1 MNKIV
6 TTSLILTLPLLLVAK
21 KPKVYETAVL
31 ECPAYNNMKQTQN
44 SNEIQ
49 LKVGEKYRVLQRNKG
64 LILTLIE
71 GQRISQR
78 WVKEVCLS
86 DGKTKSKP
94 TETTSPKEETKEAKS
109 SSSFAS
115 RLASNNKPPKVT
127 TSKTSSKS
135 TSKQNL
141 LAISWQNAFCQT
153 HQYKRECKNMSAKDF
168 GAFEFVLHGLWPQ
181 PRNNAYCNVSK
192 KQVGMDK
199 NKQWHRLDD
208 LDLKSDTRKKLS
220 KLMPGYGSNLHKHE
234 WVKHGT
240 CYGTTADEYYNDAMN
255 LLTQVNESKVQQY
268 LKQNIGRQVK
278 LEDIR
283 KVFDKEFGAGA
294 GKHVTMNCKKGLVT
308 ELWLHLGNG
317 SSELKELFKSG
328 ERPRSRCH
336 KGRVDAVG
344 F

>member
-1 MNKIV
+1 MKKIISA
-6 TTSLILTLPLLLVAK
+6 SLIIILPLLVLAK

-31 ECPAYNNMKQTQN
+31 ECPAFNNMRGTKNTN
-44 SNEIQ
+44 NI
-49 LKVGEKYRVLQRNKG
+49 
-64 LILTLIE
+64 
-71 GQRISQR
+71 RIAQR
-78 WVKEVCLS
+78 WVKEICFS
-86 DGKTKSKP
+86 DGKKKVTVG
-94 TETTSPKEETKEAKS
+94 EEAKGKPQKT
-109 SSSFAS
+109 SFFTS
-115 RLASNNKPPKVT
+115 RLADNKPIKRV
-127 TSKTSSKS
+127 SSKV

-153 HQYKRECKNMSAKDF
+153 HQYKKECKLMNANSF

-199 NKQWHRLDD
+199 NKQWYRLDK
-208 LDLKSDTRKKLS
+208 LDLTSSTRTKLS
-220 KLMPGYGSNLHKHE
+220 KLMPGYGSNLHRHE

-240 CYGTTADEYYNDAMN
+240 CYGTSADVYYNDAMN
-255 LLTQVNESKVQQY
+255 LQTQVNASKVRQY
-268 LKQNIGRQVK
+268 FKQNVGRTIR

-283 KVFDKEFGAGA
+283 KVFDKEFGSGA
-294 GKHVTMNCKKGLVT
+294 GKHVTMNCRKGLIT
-308 ELWLHLGNG
+308 ELWLHLGSG

>member
-1 MNKIV
+1 MNKII
-6 TTSLILTLPLLLVAK
+6 TASLILALPLLVVAK

-31 ECPAYNNMKQTQN
+31 ECPAYNNMKHTSN
-44 SNEIQ
+44 SNNIQ
-49 LKVGEKYRVLQRNKG
+49 LKIGEKYRVLQKSKG
-64 LILTLIE
+64 QVLTLIE
-71 GQRISQR
+71 GERVAQR

-86 DGKTKSKP
+86 DGKKK
-94 TETTSPKEETKEAKS
+94 TTVVKEEAKKVEVATT
-109 SSSFAS
+109 SSFAD
-115 RLASNNKPPKVT
+115 RLASNNKAAKVST
-127 TSKTSSKS
+127 SKS

-141 LAISWQNAFCQT
+141 LAISWQNAFCQS
-153 HQYKRECKNMSAKDF
+153 HQYKKECKSMNANSF

-192 KQVGMDK
+192 KQIGMDK
-199 NKQWHRLDD
+199 NKQWNRLDK
-208 LDLKSDTRKKLS
+208 LDLESDTRKRLS

-240 CYGTTADEYYNDAMN
+240 CYGTSANDYYVDAMN
-255 LLTQVNESKVQQY
+255 LQTQVNESKVQQY
-268 LKQNIGRQVK
+268 FKQNIGRQIHLKDV
-278 LEDIR
+278 R

-294 GKHVTMNCKKGLVT
+294 GDHVTMNCRKGLIT

-317 SSELKELFKSG
+317 STELKELFKSG
-328 ERPRSRCH
+328 ERPKSRCH

>member
-1 MNKIV
+1 MKKIISA
-6 TTSLILTLPLLLVAK
+6 SLIVTLPLLLVAK
-21 KPKVYETAVL
+21 KPKVYETAML

-44 SNEIQ
+44 TNNIQ
-49 LKVGEKYRVLQRNKG
+49 LKVGEKYRVLQKNKG
-64 LILTLIE
+64 LVLTLIE
-71 GQRISQR
+71 GERIAQR

-86 DGKTKSKP
+86 DGKTKT
-94 TETTSPKEETKEAKS
+94 TEVKEEVKEPKA

-115 RLASNNKPPKVT
+115 RLATNNKPPKVST
-127 TSKTSSKS
+127 SKS

-141 LAISWQNAFCQT
+141 LAISWQNAFCQS
-153 HQYKRECKNMSAKDF
+153 HQYKRECKSMNSKSF

-199 NKQWHRLDD
+199 NKQWNRLDK
-208 LDLKSDTRKKLS
+208 LDLTSSTRTELS

-240 CYGTTADEYYNDAMN
+240 CYGTSANDYYVDAMN

-268 LKQNIGRQVK
+268 FKQNIGRTVNLK
-278 LEDIR
+278 DIR
-283 KVFDKEFGAGA
+283 KIFDKEFGSGA

-328 ERPRSRCH
+328 ERPRSRCT

>member
-1 MNKIV
+1 MKKIV
-6 TTSLILTLPLLLVAK
+6 TVALIFSLPLVVVAK

-31 ECPAYNNMKQTQN
+31 ECPAYNNMKHTAN
-44 SNEIQ
+44 SNNIQ
-49 LKVGEKYRVLQRNKG
+49 LKIGEKYRVLQKSKG
-64 LILTLIE
+64 QVLTLIE
-71 GQRISQR
+71 GERIAQR

-86 DGKTKSKP
+86 DGKKK
-94 TETTSPKEETKEAKS
+94 TTVVKEETK
-109 SSSFAS
+109 
-115 RLASNNKPPKVT
+115 KV
-127 TSKTSSKS
+127 KTMTKS

-153 HQYKRECKNMSAKDF
+153 HQYKKECKSMNENSF

-192 KQVGMDK
+192 KQIGMDK
-199 NKQWHRLDD
+199 NKQWNRLDK
-208 LDLKSDTRKKLS
+208 LDLESDTRKRLS

-240 CYGTTADEYYNDAMN
+240 CYGTSANDYYVDAMN
-255 LLTQVNESKVQQY
+255 LQTQVNESKVRDY
-268 LKQNIGRQVK
+268 FKQNIGRQIYLKDV
-278 LEDIR
+278 R
-283 KVFDKEFGAGA
+283 KVFDKEFGEGA
-294 GKHVTMNCKKGLVT
+294 GDHVTMNCKKGLIT

-317 SSELKELFKSG
+317 SSELKELFKGG
-328 ERPRSRCH
+328 ERPKSRCH